1 MVYSKNDIILESAFF
16 GDLTRI
22 NVATDMMCEHYLDLM
37 DFSDDDVIE
46 ESVSSVL
53 TTIGKM
59 IKSTF
64 ERLKKFIRDKIEYI
78 KRCSQMKKLKGI
90 VTALDKQMLKDIPGD
105 AKVEV
110 PDIKAAYK
118 YMDEIDKAVDILVKR
133 VTTESRKISKF
144 SNAEIERVEKLNQFI
159 KTSTKK
165 IDAIYEQILDTN
177 KNTKKVSYS
186 EYLKTIRDVLKINNR
201 LLEMEKRLDVLGVQL
216 NNGYLA
222 TQREIEKNV
231 MELNALKS
239 QGKYRKIHES
249 ANEPSENAE
258 TKKSILTGIKS
269 AYQSVTGAIA
279 RFTHKHA
286 NVISTLLSV
295 YSGLNVGNA
304 VLNAGAAVTF
314 DKSSK
319 ANLNNWTDT
328 VRSMGFS
335 EENINTVS
343 DAANEAIRKGR
354 NQYLKYSAQSA
365 GLAVGAGAAS
375 RAIKKFGNKP
385 LPEKYQKK

>member
-1 MVYSKNDIILESAFF
+1 MIFSKDEILMESAFF

-22 NVATDMMCEHYLDLM
+22 NVAADMMCEHYMDLM
-37 DFSDDDVIE
+37 DFSEDDVVE

-53 TTIGKM
+53 DTIGKM

-186 EYLKTIRDVLKINNR
+186 EYLKTSRDVLKINNR

-222 TQREIEKNV
+222 TQREIEKNA

-239 QGKYRKIHES
+239 QEQYRKMHES
-249 ANEPSENAE
+249 VNEPSENAE
-258 TKKSILTGIKS
+258 TKKSILNGIKS

-286 NVISTLLSV
+286 NVISSIL
-295 YSGLNVGNA
+295 
-304 VLNAGAAVTF
+304 
-314 DKSSK
+314 
-319 ANLNNWTDT
+319 T
-328 VRSMGFS
+328 VFGSAL
-335 EENINTVS
+335 V
-343 DAANEAIRKGR
+343 AEAIIPAKPHIELVDRGPRTEKGTR
-354 NQYLKYSAQSA
+354 NAA
-365 GLAVGAGAAS
+365 IRAGAGAAMTAGGL
-375 RAIKKFGNKP
+375 AILNHNLNKSN
-385 LPEKYQKK
+385 K